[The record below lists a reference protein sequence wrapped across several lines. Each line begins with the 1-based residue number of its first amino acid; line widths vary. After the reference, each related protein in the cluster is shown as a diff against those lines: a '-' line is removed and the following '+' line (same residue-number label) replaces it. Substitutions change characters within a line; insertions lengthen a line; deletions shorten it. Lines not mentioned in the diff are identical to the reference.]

1 MTIVLTPEQ
10 AETYDLG
17 GWSSYRLEKT
27 IIEDLDR
34 KNINETV
41 IVTLDDGTILFAVTK
56 GEIA

>member
-17 GWSSYRLEKT
+17 GWSSYRLEET

-34 KNINETV
+34 ENINETV
-41 IVTLDDGTILFAVTK
+41 IVTLDDGQILFAVSK
-56 GEIA
+56 GVIL